1 MIVESLVDLFFNIL
15 TTAFS
20 GMQIIG
26 LPMDFIYVL
35 QNILGYGIYIVGAD
49 LMAILFAVVV
59 SWWMIKFSVGLVLF
73 IWELLPLT

>member
-26 LPMDFIYVL
+26 LPMDVIYVL
-35 QNILGYGIYIVGAD
+35 QTILGYGIYIVGAD
-49 LMAILFAVVV
+49 LMAIMFTMIV
-59 SWWMIKFSVGLVLF
+59 SWWMIKFTVGFV
-73 IWELLPLT
+73 IWVWELLPLT